1 MNNLEEYKQLLLPNE
16 VCEILRISKSSF
28 YKKVW
33 QGQIPVIKLGRSI
46 RVDKTKLMNLLSKNE
61 REINTKSYK

>member
-1 MNNLEEYKQLLLPNE
+1 MKKIEDYHHLLLPNE

-33 QGQIPVIKLGRSI
+33 QGQIPIIKLGRSI
-46 RVDKTKLMNLLSKNE
+46 RVNKSNLLDLLNDNSK
-61 REINTKSYK
+61 EI